1 MLCRCAARAKR
12 FRMPSAALWAF
23 LAEYYLYLPIG
34 KICGFSRFTF
44 LREGFRTNSLSQNL
58 TVLPAPSGREPLA
71 CRKLCALAGNFPA
84 MPKAPSQRTT
94 SPGRGKMS
102 RSDKKGNLASE
113 CETERVSQLKQ
124 KPPLI
129 FANQK
134 WSDVHYKVSSSCG
147 SWARSSMTWGHTASS
162 RLRDWWPPV

>member
-1 MLCRCAARAKR
+1 M
-12 FRMPSAALWAF
+12 
-23 LAEYYLYLPIG
+23 E
-34 KICGFSRFTF
+34 KICGGGEQPRP
-44 LREGFRTNSLSQNL
+44 LRL
-58 TVLPAPSGREPLA
+58 LPLVAS
-71 CRKLCALAGNFPA
+71 
-84 MPKAPSQRTT
+84 T
-94 SPGRGKMS
+94 SPKVGGFGNPRKVSGFARGSPFEERLPPVRGKMS

-162 RLRDWWPPV
+162 RLRD